1 MEENQQF
8 CSLISKNVKVFR
20 KRKNYT
26 QKQLADA
33 IPITQQYVSK
43 IEKGKAEPSLDI
55 LVSLAKVFGI
65 EVKELFVS
73 YSHLP

>member
-1 MEENQQF
+1 MESQQV

-26 QKQLADA
+26 QKQLTDA

-55 LVSLAKVFGI
+55 LASLAKVFGI
-65 EVKELFVS
+65 KVEELF
-73 YSHLP
+73 L

>member
-1 MEENQQF
+1 MENQF

-43 IEKGKAEPSLDI
+43 FEKGKAEPSLDI
-55 LVSLAKVFGI
+55 LTSLAKVLGI
-65 EVKELFVS
+65 EVGELF
-73 YSHLP
+73 LK